1 MLTGG
6 GQVAVAETEAFQAAP
21 SKFANDL
28 LFELPPHAAA
38 TTDEI
43 ARSVRFICAPP
54 KMVPRRFQRTTS
66 HYLGTLL
73 HVDESEAV
81 LLWLVLLG
89 RLARLRR
96 LDRLLSGTGP
106 AARAE
111 MRSPKAK
118 DARASFDEA
127 LDRSCT
133 STSRRRL

>member
-21 SKFANDL
+21 SKFANEL

-43 ARSVRFICAPP
+43 ARSARFICAPP
-54 KMVPRRFQRTTS
+54 KMVPPPFQRTTS

-73 HVDESEAV
+73 QVDESEAV

-96 LDRLLSGTGP
+96 LGRIQFHGV
-106 AARAE
+106 
-111 MRSPKAK
+111 
-118 DARASFDEA
+118 
-127 LDRSCT
+127 
-133 STSRRRL
+133 